1 MTTPTTQPFH
11 VKLPVFEFSGGVRG
25 ILVSARV
32 GPTGMAN
39 AVLFCSDGTQKTILM
54 QTSRI
59 QKATQHGPFVVLI
72 EQQGVS
78 GTALENLTTGGLV
91 GPDGMPIG

>member
-1 MTTPTTQPFH
+1 MNAPTVQPFH
-11 VKLPVFEFSGGVRG
+11 VKLPVFEFAGGVRG
-25 ILVSARV
+25 ILVSAQV

-39 AVLFCSDGTQKTILM
+39 AVLFCSDGTQKSILM

-72 EQQGVS
+72 EQRGVS
-78 GTALENLTTGGLV
+78 GTALDNLTTGGLV
-91 GPDGMPIG
+91 SPDGTPIG